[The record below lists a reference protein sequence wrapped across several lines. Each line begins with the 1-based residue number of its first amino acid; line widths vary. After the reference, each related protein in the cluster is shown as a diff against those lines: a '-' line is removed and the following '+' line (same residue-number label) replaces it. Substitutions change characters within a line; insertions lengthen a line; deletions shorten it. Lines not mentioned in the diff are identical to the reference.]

1 MRYIGFTRMNNI
13 QQRTDPI
20 LSYPVVFFVRIQ
32 NNGISRPGNVYGYVH
47 MKTGNHAKIK
57 SFFKRL
63 GSELG
68 FFVAE

>member
-1 MRYIGFTRMNNI
+1 MNNI

-20 LSYPVVFFVRIQ
+20 LSYLIIFLARVQ
-32 NNGISRPGNVYGYVH
+32 NNGISRPGNVYGFVR
-47 MKTGNHAKIK
+47 MKTGNRAKIK